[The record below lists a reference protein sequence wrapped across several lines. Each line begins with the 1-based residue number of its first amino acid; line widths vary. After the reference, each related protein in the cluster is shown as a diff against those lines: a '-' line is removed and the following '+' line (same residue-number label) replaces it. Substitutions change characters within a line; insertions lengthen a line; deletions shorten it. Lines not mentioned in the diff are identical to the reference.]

1 MSVAKDIERRLERL
15 VDGLAARLFHGR
27 IHPVELGAVILR
39 QAEKQI
45 REVTGGWAIP
55 NRFQVSMGGEPVDGE
70 ALASVEDELCEFIE
84 ETAVERGWRLEGPAE
99 VEVTVDSSRRGS
111 EVDVVASS
119 RRGTRPAW
127 AALHPLDP
135 DAASLEIRV
144 NRAVAGRSVA
154 CDLHVP
160 HEEVSRTHAVIWRES
175 GTTWIGDL
183 GSSNGTTVDGS
194 PVVGPTA
201 IALGDVISF
210 GGIRYELGVPR

>member
-1 MSVAKDIERRLERL
+1 MGVAKEIERRLERL

-27 IHPVELGAVILR
+27 IHPVELGALILR
-39 QAEKQI
+39 QAEEQI

-55 NRFQVSMGGEPVDGE
+55 NRYQVSMGGEPVDSE
-70 ALASVEDELCEFIE
+70 ALAAVEDELCAFIE
-84 ETAVERGWRLEGPAE
+84 ETATERGWRLEGPVE
-99 VEVTVDSSRRGS
+99 VEVTIDPGQRGS
-111 EVDVVASS
+111 EIQVAASN

-144 NRAVAGRSVA
+144 NRAVAGRSTA
-154 CDLHVP
+154 SDLHIP

-183 GSSNGTTVDGS
+183 GSSNGTAVDGS
-194 PVVGPTA
+194 PVEGPTPLV
-201 IALGDVISF
+201 LGDVISF
-210 GGIRYELGVPR
+210 GGVRYELGVPR